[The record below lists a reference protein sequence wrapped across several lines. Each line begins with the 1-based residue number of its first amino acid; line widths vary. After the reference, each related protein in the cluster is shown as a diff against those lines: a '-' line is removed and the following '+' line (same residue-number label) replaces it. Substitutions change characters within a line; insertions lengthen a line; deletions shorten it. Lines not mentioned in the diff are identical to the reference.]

1 MGDLV
6 RYSDLDGGQMDG
18 QMLVGKISYI
28 FGTAAYQDG
37 FSVELYELE
46 DVGDGYYAEYSSA
59 LRSRKNRK
67 TERKLSQVSPLSSA
81 YVGSEEAYKIPI
93 DKASKIPRVRQEQY
107 DLDDYQGP
115 QYYNNIN
122 KDVVQTD
129 LENYTNLKWKL
140 FRNVFLTGLFGTI
153 ITNAGYGGED
163 ALIYGAGSVASV
175 VYLFLLSLKTDTVMV
190 NETDNTK
197 NLVGTP
203 LANLRFAMPIVV
215 LLGVSLYNTQKLS
228 SGLAGPPE
236 HNFGLFAT
244 VTQEQFTATVLGFLT
259 YRLPLFVGQLRDA
272 FQQIAVEEASNTK
285 TGGGRNGS
293 GSGSATLLP
302 GSVGVAAQLLSK
314 NPNNAS
320 ETTLVTDNTVT
331 VLLVSGPQATGRSEL
346 VAQLLASGS
355 NAKRLVRPQRLQ
367 RQEDGATFE
376 RLQQRGEFLDL
387 PQASSSFE
395 TTSDSSGFTAAGIFA
410 AAQGTMTMETE
421 TEEAT
426 ATTTKMIPNQNVVVI
441 DADIDVVQRIRASS
455 ALPNVRIIGI
465 WIGLQSV
472 EEFETNLR
480 TRIATG
486 TLSSSLVDTET
497 EEETDPER
505 LVRSKMK
512 EIVQEIEYGLGSGI
526 FEFTI
531 LNEGGPTSLQELQE
545 AATYAF
551 K

>member
-1 MGDLV
+1 
-6 RYSDLDGGQMDG
+6 
-18 QMLVGKISYI
+18 
-28 FGTAAYQDG
+28 
-37 FSVELYELE
+37 
-46 DVGDGYYAEYSSA
+46 
-59 LRSRKNRK
+59 
-67 TERKLSQVSPLSSA
+67 
-81 YVGSEEAYKIPI
+81 
-93 DKASKIPRVRQEQY
+93 
-107 DLDDYQGP
+107 
-115 QYYNNIN
+115 
-122 KDVVQTD
+122 
-129 LENYTNLKWKL
+129 
-140 FRNVFLTGLFGTI
+140 
-153 ITNAGYGGED
+153 
-163 ALIYGAGSVASV
+163 
-175 VYLFLLSLKTDTVMV
+175 
-190 NETDNTK
+190 
-197 NLVGTP
+197 
-203 LANLRFAMPIVV
+203 
-215 LLGVSLYNTQKLS
+215 LGVSLYNTQKLS
-228 SGLAGPPE
+228 SGLVGPE
-236 HNFGLFAT
+236 HFGLFDT

-272 FQQIAVEEASNTK
+272 FQQIAVEDARKTK
-285 TGGGRNGS
+285 TGGRMNGS
-293 GSGSATLLP
+293 GSSSATLLP

-314 NPNNAS
+314 NQKNSAA

-355 NAKRLVRPQRLQ
+355 NENRLVRPQRLQ
-367 RQEDGATFE
+367 RKDDGATFE
-376 RLQQRGEFLDL
+376 RLQQRGEFFDL

-410 AAQGTMTMETE
+410 AAQGMVTMETETE

-426 ATTTKMIPNQNVVVI
+426 ATSKMIPNQNVVVI

-480 TRIATG
+480 ARIATG
-486 TLSSSLVDTET
+486 TLSSSLSDKEAD
-497 EEETDPER
+497 EETDPER

-531 LNEGGPTSLQELQE
+531 LNDGGPTSLQELQE